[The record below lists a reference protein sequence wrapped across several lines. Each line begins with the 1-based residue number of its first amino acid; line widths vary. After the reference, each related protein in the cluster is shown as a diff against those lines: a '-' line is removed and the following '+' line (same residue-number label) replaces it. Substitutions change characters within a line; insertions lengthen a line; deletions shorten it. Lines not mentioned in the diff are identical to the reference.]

1 MKAYKR
7 ILALALVLALAMSL
21 AACGTFETK
30 LMRAARKMQ
39 DTESLHMDMDV
50 SFEIALGMLGSNVNM
65 DFSLAVASDMFT
77 DPLLAKMET
86 TMSSMGE
93 SGHILS
99 YAEKTDENYTLYV
112 SADNGATWQNQS
124 VSLDQLPSQL
134 NASTAMQQIGL
145 FADSAHSFQEVGT
158 EKINGSDAKRY
169 DGLIEGSAVSKALE
183 LSGVLEAFSSQFGAE
198 IDLNEMES
206 GSIPAS
212 LWIDA
217 KTGYI
222 VRYDLDMTEIMALVM
237 KNVLA
242 STMESAGLEDMEDLI
257 SGIELRACTAS
268 VTLSQFNEIEV
279 FQIPDEAK
287 TA

>member
-268 VTLSQFNEIEV
+268 VTLSQFNEIEE